1 MITGG
6 LGFRVY
12 LTIPKPTVLDVIPY
26 DSGVITPKGP
36 CTQIVYTLALRYSLY
51 RYFNTL
57 HSQGPWGGVGGL
69 NTYSKDLIRPI

>member
-51 RYFNTL
+51 RYI
-57 HSQGPWGGVGGL
+57 GPKVYTTWVHGPLGNL
-69 NTYSKDLIRPI
+69 LLCRAWRYR